1 MMSGVS
7 HAPVPSQVGHH
18 LPDAGPTQHGRPGA
32 ADCDEEQLIRA
43 HLFLVH
49 RTVTQTAARI
59 PSHVSRDDLLSA
71 GMAGLAHAARHYDPQ
86 RGVPFDRYAAT
97 RIRGAVLD
105 ELRGFDW
112 ASRPLRTKA
121 RAMAM
126 LNESLTAALGRAPLS
141 SELAEAAGIS
151 TAELAR
157 LSGDVHRAVV
167 LNYEAIVETGEAE
180 LLLPASEDD
189 PEEELLF
196 RERVGFLGA
205 ALRALPERLQVVIRG
220 YFFEDRSVTEI
231 AVQLGVTQSRVSQLR
246 TEALELLR
254 DGMNSQLD
262 PSKVTPLRRES
273 GRVSRRQAAYR
284 RSMVA
289 RPAAVASAV

>member
-1 MMSGVS
+1 VTTVTLSVTG
-7 HAPVPSQVGHH
+7 
-18 LPDAGPTQHGRPGA
+18 TA
-32 ADCDEEQLIRA
+32 ALDEEQLIRE

-49 RTVTQTAARI
+49 RTVVQTAARI

-112 ASRPLRTKA
+112 ASRPVRTKA
-121 RAMAM
+121 RNLAS
-126 LNESLTAALGRAPLS
+126 LTESLTSALGRRPTEQ
-141 SELAEAAGIS
+141 ELAEAAGL
-151 TAELAR
+151 TLEALQR
-157 LSGDVHRAVV
+157 LSGDVHRSVV
-167 LNYEAIVETGEAE
+167 LNYEAIIETGDAE
-180 LLLPASEDD
+180 FLLPAAADN
-189 PEEELLF
+189 PEEELLM
-196 RERVGFLGA
+196 RERIMFLSA
-205 ALRALPERLQVVIRG
+205 ALHALPERLQTVIRG
-220 YFFEDRSVTEI
+220 YFFEERTVTEI
-231 AVQLGVTQSRVSQLR
+231 AGDLGVTQSRVSQLR

-262 PSKVTPLRRES
+262 PSKVTPLRRQS

-284 RSMVA
+284 AAMGEPVV
-289 RPAAVASAV
+289 AAV